1 MKVVCLGPKG
11 SFTSLVANR
20 CFPDD
25 DILYM
30 STYGGCQA
38 LKNGDV
44 SFAIYPLENNLGG
57 FVFDT
62 LKSIY
67 GTSKISISKIE
78 TMKIEQN
85 LIGNISNIN
94 EIEEIHSH
102 PQAIAQ
108 CQNSIRKLEDK
119 IGKKIK
125 IVKLGSTSEA
135 IIVASKEKN
144 IVAIGSK
151 DGARLYGVPI
161 IKESF
166 QDKSINET
174 RFAIFQMGNFN
185 QNLDNYKTMFLIEV
199 ENLTD
204 GLFQIINL
212 INTLSINISSISHY
226 PISNR
231 DNLWRYAFFI
241 EVNGSILSKSVKIL
255 HKILTKKR
263 LNSQSR
269 KARLIGSYYCN

>member
-1 MKVVCLGPKG
+1 MKIVCLGPKG
-11 SFTSLVANR
+11 SFTSIIASR
-20 CFPDD
+20 CFPND
-25 DILYM
+25 DIIYM
-30 STYGGCQA
+30 STYRGCQA

-67 GTSKISISKIE
+67 TTSKISISKIE

-85 LIGNISNIN
+85 LIGNISKIE

-108 CQNSIRKLEDK
+108 CQNSIKKLEERV
-119 IGKKIK
+119 GRNIK
-125 IVKLGSTSEA
+125 IVKLGSTSEG
-135 IIVASKEKN
+135 IIVASKSKN

-151 DGARLYGVPI
+151 DGAELYGVPI
-161 IKESF
+161 IEESF

-174 RFAIFQMGNFN
+174 RFAIFQMGNPL
-185 QNLDNYKTMFLIEV
+185 QNFDNYKTMFLVEV
-199 ENLTD
+199 DNLTN

-212 INTLSINISSISHY
+212 INSLSINISSISHY
-226 PISNR
+226 PVPDKNSR
-231 DNLWRYAFFI
+231 WGYAFFI
-241 EVNGSILSKSVKIL
+241 EVNGYILNKSIKVL
-255 HKILTKKR
+255 HKVLTKKR
-263 LNSQSR
+263 LESQSR